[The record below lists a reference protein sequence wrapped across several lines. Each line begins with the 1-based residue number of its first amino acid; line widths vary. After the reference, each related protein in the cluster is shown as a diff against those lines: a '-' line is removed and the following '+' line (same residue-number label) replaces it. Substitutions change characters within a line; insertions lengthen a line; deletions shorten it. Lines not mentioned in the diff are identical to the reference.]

1 MIILAS
7 KSKTRIELLQN
18 AGLNFTAQAARI
30 DERKIEAEQLG
41 ASFDQPKLTA
51 KLADTK
57 AIEVSQRRPQAFVI
71 GADQTLS
78 INNSYLHK
86 PTNLA
91 ALRQQLDALKGKTH
105 RLCAAVSLA
114 QNGKIIWQHQGL
126 AHLTMHS
133 FTNQER
139 DQVIELEGD
148 KLLQSVGGYRLEGPS
163 IRFFKQIDGD
173 YFTILGLPLLPLL
186 SALREKRAI

>member
-1 MIILAS
+1 MLILAS
-7 KSKTRIELLQN
+7 ESKTRIALLQN
-18 AGLNFTAQAARI
+18 AGLKFTASVARI
-30 DERKIEAEQLG
+30 DERKIEAEHQD
-41 ASFDQPKLTA
+41 ASFDQPKITA
-51 KLADTK
+51 KLADAK
-57 AIEVSQRRPQAFVI
+57 AIDVSQRHPQDLVI

-86 PTNLA
+86 PTDFA
-91 ALRQQLDALKGKTH
+91 ALREQLDGLKGKTH
-105 RLCAAVSLA
+105 TLCAAVSLA
-114 QNGKIIWQHQGL
+114 QDSKIIWQHQSL
-126 AHLTMHS
+126 AHLTMHN
-133 FTNQER
+133 FTDQQR

-186 SALREKRAI
+186 SALREQKAI